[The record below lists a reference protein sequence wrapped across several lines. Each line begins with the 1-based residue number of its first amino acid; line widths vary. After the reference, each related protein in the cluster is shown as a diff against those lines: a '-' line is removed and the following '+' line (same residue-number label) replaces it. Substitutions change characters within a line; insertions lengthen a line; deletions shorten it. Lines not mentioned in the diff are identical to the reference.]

1 MIKMND
7 VVAIHGGHA
16 VIGSRGARCYL
27 DEVKRDRVLARLVT
41 KELKMRG
48 YNAVNIS
55 VKTGT
60 TANIVLRKLK
70 KRSQKNNASHNI
82 SIHLNAGGGNGAEIY
97 PPKTYN
103 GSACRQFLND
113 FCKMTGFT
121 NRGIKNPGWWYVN
134 RQLADCYLIE
144 VGFVDS
150 LIDKKIYK
158 KCGNKYIAEALA
170 ECLCSTILKID

>member
-1 MIKMND
+1 MIKKND
-7 VVAIHGGHA
+7 IIAIHGGHA
-16 VIGSRGARCYL
+16 VIGSSGAKGYL
-27 DEVKRDRVLARLVT
+27 DEVKRDRALAKIVT
-41 KELKMRG
+41 KELKERG

-55 VKTGT
+55 VKSGS
-60 TANIVLRKLK
+60 TANVVLRKLK
-70 KRSQKNNASHNI
+70 NSSQKNNATHNI
-82 SIHLNAGGGNGAEIY
+82 SIHLNAGGGHGVEIY

-103 GSACRQFLND
+103 SIDCYQFLED

-121 NRGIKNPGWWYVN
+121 NRGIKTPGKWYVN

-158 KCGNKYIAEALA
+158 TCGNEYIGKVLT
-170 ECLCSTILKID
+170 ECLCSTILKSE